1 MPRSDLATRVN
12 EADGDDV
19 DSVDAVDEQP
29 VWRAPRWASPV
40 SLFVC
45 VLGIADAAYLTYAH
59 YTDVS
64 ALACSD
70 KGVIN
75 CAKVT
80 TSAQS
85 HFLGM
90 PVAVLGLAYFI
101 AMAVLCLP
109 FAWRRQERI
118 VRLGR
123 LVAAGGGVAMIL
135 YLIYA
140 ELFIIDA
147 ICLYCTV
154 VHGLTVIL
162 FAVVA
167 IATASGT
174 HRPAIDDFDD
184 FDDVDEDDFE
194 DEKA

>member
-1 MPRSDLATRVN
+1 
-12 EADGDDV
+12 
-19 DSVDAVDEQP
+19 
-29 VWRAPRWASPV
+29 
-40 SLFVC
+40 
-45 VLGIADAAYLTYAH
+45 
-59 YTDVS
+59 VS

-90 PVAVLGLAYFI
+90 PVAVLGLAYFV
-101 AMAVLCLP
+101 AMFVLCLP

-118 VRLGR
+118 VRVGR
-123 LVAAGGGVAMIL
+123 LVAAGGGVLMIL

-154 VHGLTVIL
+154 VHGLALIL
-162 FAVVA
+162 FAVIA
-167 IATASGT
+167 TATASGT
-174 HRPAIDDFDD
+174 HRPLTDDFDD
-184 FDDVDEDDFE
+184 FDDVDDVDEEEFE

>member
-1 MPRSDLATRVN
+1 VSKV
-12 EADGDDV
+12 EAPEGV
-19 DSVDAVDEQP
+19 PEESA
-29 VWRAPRWASPV
+29 WRPPRWASPV
-40 SLFVC
+40 SLVVI
-45 VLGIADAAYLTYAH
+45 VLGIADASYLTYAH

-90 PVAVLGLAYFI
+90 PVAVLGLAYFV
-101 AMAVLCLP
+101 AMFVLCLP

-118 VRLGR
+118 VRVGR
-123 LVAAGGGVAMIL
+123 LVAAGGGVLMIL

-147 ICLYCTV
+147 ICIYCTA
-154 VHGLTVIL
+154 VHGLAVLL
-162 FAVVA
+162 FVAVA
-167 IATASGT
+167 IATVSGAS
-174 HRPAIDDFDD
+174 RVDPEDFDD
-184 FDDVDEDDFE
+184 ADDLDEY
-194 DEKA
+194 DEEPA

>member
-1 MPRSDLATRVN
+1 MPRSELQPRVSG
-12 EADGDDV
+12 ESSTGVDDQTYDGQDV
-19 DSVDAVDEQP
+19 VT
-29 VWRAPRWASPV
+29 WRPPRWASPV
-40 SLFVC
+40 SLFV
-45 VLGIADAAYLTYAH
+45 VVIGIADAAYLTYAH
-59 YTDVS
+59 YTDAS

-75 CAKVT
+75 CTKVT

-90 PVAVLGLAYFI
+90 PVAVLGLAYFV

-118 VRLGR
+118 VRIGR
-123 LVAAGGGVAMIL
+123 LVAAGGGVIMIL

-154 VHGLTVIL
+154 VHGLAVLL
-162 FAVVA
+162 FVVVA
-167 IATASGT
+167 AATVSGT
-174 HRPAIDDFDD
+174 HREFLDDEYD
-184 FDDVDEDDFE
+184 DEDDFE
-194 DEKA
+194 EEPV

>member
-1 MPRSDLATRVN
+1 VTDVARVSEV
-12 EADGDDV
+12 EAPEGV
-19 DSVDAVDEQP
+19 PEESA
-29 VWRAPRWASPV
+29 WRPPRWASPV
-40 SLFVC
+40 SLIVI
-45 VLGIADAAYLTYAH
+45 VLGIADASYLTYAH

-90 PVAVLGLAYFI
+90 PVAVLGLAYFV
-101 AMAVLCLP
+101 AMFVLCLP

-118 VRLGR
+118 VRVGR
-123 LVAAGGGVAMIL
+123 LFAAGGGVLMIL

-154 VHGLTVIL
+154 VHGLALIL
-162 FAVVA
+162 FAVIA
-167 IATASGT
+167 TATASGT
-174 HRPAIDDFDD
+174 HRPLTDDFGD
-184 FDDVDEDDFE
+184 FDDVDDIDEEEFE